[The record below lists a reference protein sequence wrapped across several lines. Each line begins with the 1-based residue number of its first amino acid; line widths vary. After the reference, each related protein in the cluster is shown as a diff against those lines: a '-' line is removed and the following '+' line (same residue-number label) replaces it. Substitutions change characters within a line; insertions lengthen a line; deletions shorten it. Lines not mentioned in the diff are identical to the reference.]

1 MASNRIFDK
10 PNGSYNGAAEYQYV
24 NSIGMAVEVID
35 PTNLYIVGGRAT
47 GKTTQIIARRSV
59 RVIKGMAG
67 AYFAFTGDYYTNLLS
82 NTIPSMI
89 KGWNDMGMKEGVH
102 YVTNER
108 PPASF
113 AKPYKKP
120 LSYKHTI
127 SWYNGCFFKLAS
139 MDIISSMAGDSY
151 QHAFGDEVKYQD
163 KNKLDKLLPAVR
175 GEKMRFGHSHYY
187 LGKTFTTDM
196 PNILNSN
203 EYDWILDQEKNM
215 DPEQIKTVVQASLI
229 VNEIRKALVKAYI
242 KKDELEYNRQKKLLH
257 RWNQRLAK
265 VRINSTLFA
274 MVSTFA
280 NADILQLDY
289 FKGQLKSL
297 GPEQFRPAILT
308 MKHEIKQGEKFYPYL
323 TAKNFYDD
331 GLLLDFCYQ
340 FGFGEPIAMTSDGLK
355 YINKRQK
362 LEGGADFGDMI
373 SLVTGQEQ
381 NWIQRILKDFHT
393 LEQSETV
400 IGEQFR
406 EFYKSHGNKT
416 FDLYYDRSGNA
427 NAKTKRD
434 WANALKNAIESD
446 NKKVSRN
453 LQWNVNLMSIGQ
465 PTIYQEEEFNLMKMM
480 MSETNSKLPKIAID
494 LFQCKHLKSSME
506 VAKQIIKP
514 DRNGVNRIHKNKTS
528 ESIAMERRPMWSTN
542 MSDAFKY
549 YICRPKYMAVMKDT
563 YISNRSHAPTSH

>member
-10 PNGSYNGAAEYQYV
+10 PNGTYKGEAEYQYV

-35 PTNLYIVGGRAT
+35 PTSLYIVGGRAT

-59 RVIKGMAG
+59 RVIKGMPG

-89 KGWNDMGMKEGVH
+89 KGWNDMGLKEGVH

-108 PPASF
+108 PPANF

-196 PNILNSN
+196 PNVLNTN

-215 DPEQIKTVVQASLI
+215 DPEQIKTIVQASLI
-229 VNEIRKALVKAYI
+229 VNEIRKALVKAYY
-242 KKDELEYNRQKKLLH
+242 KRDELEYSRQKKSLQ

-308 MKHEIKQGEKFYPYL
+308 MKHEVKQGEKFYPYL
-323 TAKNFYDD
+323 SARHFYDD
-331 GLLLDFCYQ
+331 GLLLDFCHK
-340 FGFGEPIAMTSDGLK
+340 FGFGEPIVMTSDGLK

-362 LEGGADFGDMI
+362 LEAGADFGDMI

-381 NWIQRILKDFHT
+381 GWLQRILKDFHT
-393 LEQSETV
+393 LEQHESAIAE
-400 IGEQFR
+400 IFR
-406 EFYKSHGNKT
+406 DFYGNHLNKT
-416 FDLYYDRSGNA
+416 LDLYYDRSGNA

-434 WANALKNAIESD
+434 WANGLKNAIESQ
-446 NKKVSRN
+446 NHKLKVK
-453 LQWNVNLMSIGQ
+453 WTVNLMSVGQ
-465 PTIYQEEEFNLMKMM
+465 PTIYQEEEFNMMKAI
-480 MSETNSKLPKIAID
+480 MSETNSKLPKLAID

-514 DRNGVNRIHKNKTS
+514 DRFGVNRIHKNKTS
-528 ESIAMERRPMWSTN
+528 ESLPMERRPMWSTN

-549 YICRPKYMAVMKDT
+549 YICRPKYMSIMKNVYT
-563 YISNRSHAPTSH
+563 SERSHAPTSH

>member
-1 MASNRIFDK
+1 MASNRIFEEA
-10 PNGSYNGAAEYQYV
+10 NGTYKGNAEYQYV
-24 NSIGMAVEVID
+24 NSAGMAMEVID
-35 PTNLYIVGGRAT
+35 PTNLYVVAGRAT

-59 RVIKGMAG
+59 RVIKALPG
-67 AYFAFTGDYYTNLLS
+67 AYFAFVGDYYTNLLS

-89 KGWNDMGMKEGVH
+89 KGWNDMGLKEGVH

-113 AKPYKKP
+113 KKSYKKP
-120 LSYKHTI
+120 LTYKHTI

-139 MDIISSMAGDSY
+139 MDVISSMAGDSY
-151 QHAFGDEVKYQD
+151 QHAFGDEVKYVD

-215 DPEQIKTVVQASLI
+215 DPEQIKIIVQASLV
-229 VNEIRKALVKAYI
+229 VNDIRRALTKAYI
-242 KKDELEYNRQKKLLH
+242 KKDELEYNRQKKSLH

-265 VRINSTLFA
+265 IRLNSTLFT
-274 MVSTFA
+274 MISTFA

-289 FKGQLKSL
+289 FKGQLKGL

-331 GLLLDFCYQ
+331 GLLLQ
-340 FGFGEPIAMTSDGLK
+340 FYDNIGFGEQIVLTSDGLK

-362 LEGGADFGDMI
+362 LEAGADFGDMI

-381 NWIQRILKDFHT
+381 GWLQRILKDFHT

-400 IGEQFR
+400 IAENLR
-406 EFYKSHGNKT
+406 EFYKNHGNKVL
-416 FDLYYDRSGNA
+416 DLYYDRSGNA
-427 NAKTKRD
+427 NHKTKRD
-434 WANALKNAIESD
+434 WANALKNAIESE
-446 NKKVSRN
+446 NSKISSK
-453 LQWNVNLMSIGQ
+453 WTVNLMSVGQ
-465 PTIYQEEEFNLMKMM
+465 ATIYQEEEFNLMKMM

-514 DRNGVNRIHKNKTS
+514 DRFGNNRIHKNKTS
-528 ESIAMERRPMWSTN
+528 ESIPMARRPMWSTN

-549 YICRPKYMAVMKDT
+549 YICRPKYMAILKNT
-563 YISNRSHAPTSH
+563 YISGRSHAPTSH

>member
-1 MASNRIFDK
+1 MGTNRIFAK
-10 PNGSYNGAAEYQYV
+10 PNGSYRGEAEYQYV

-59 RVIKGMAG
+59 RVIKNMAG

-89 KGWNDMGMKEGVH
+89 KGWNDMGLKEGVH

-108 PPASF
+108 PPSNF

-120 LSYKHTI
+120 LTYKHTI

-175 GEKMRFGHSHYY
+175 GEKLRFGHSHYY

-196 PNILNSN
+196 PNILNMN
-203 EYDWILDQEKNM
+203 EYDWILDQEKSM
-215 DPEQIKTVVQASLI
+215 DPEQIKTIVQASLI
-229 VNEIRKALVKAYI
+229 VNDIKKALVKAYY
-242 KKDELEYNRQKKLLH
+242 KKDELEYSRQKKSLL

-289 FKGQLKSL
+289 FKEQLKVL

-323 TAKNFYDD
+323 SARHFYDD
-331 GLLLDFCYQ
+331 GLLLDFCQQ
-340 FGFGEPIAMTSDGLK
+340 FGFGEPIVMTSDGLK

-373 SLVTGQEQ
+373 SLITGQEQ
-381 NWIQRILKDFHT
+381 GWVQRILKDFHT

-400 IGEQFR
+400 IAEMFR
-406 EFYKSHGNKT
+406 EFYKNHGNKT
-416 FDLYYDRSGNA
+416 LDLYYDRSGNA
-427 NAKTKRD
+427 NHKTKRD
-434 WANALKNAIESD
+434 WANALKNAIESE
-446 NKKVSRN
+446 NHKVRDK
-453 LQWNVNLMSIGQ
+453 WMVNLMSIGQ
-465 PTIYQEEEFNLMKMM
+465 ATIYQEEEFNLMKLV
-480 MSETNSKLPKIAID
+480 MSETNTRLPKLQID

-514 DRNGVNRIHKNKTS
+514 DRTGTNRIHKNKTS
-528 ESIAMERRPMWSTN
+528 ESIEMSRRPMWSTN
-542 MSDAFKY
+542 FSDAFKY
-549 YICRPKYMAVMKDT
+549 YMCRPKYMSVMKNT
-563 YISNRSHAPTSH
+563 YISERSHAPTSH

>member
-10 PNGSYNGAAEYQYV
+10 HDGPYKGSAEYQYV
-24 NSIGMAVEVID
+24 NSVGMAVEVID
-35 PTNLYIVGGRAT
+35 PTNLYVVGGRAT

-59 RVIKGMAG
+59 RIIKNMAG

-102 YVTNER
+102 YVTNEK

-175 GEKMRFGHSHYY
+175 GEKLRFGHSHYY

-203 EYDWILDQEKNM
+203 EYDWILDQEKYM
-215 DPEQIKTVVQASLI
+215 DAEQIKNITQASLI
-229 VNEIRKALVKAYI
+229 VNEIKKALVIAYF
-242 KKDELEYNRQKKLLH
+242 KKDELEYNRQKKSLH

-289 FKGQLKSL
+289 FEGQLKLL

-331 GLLLDFCYQ
+331 GLLIDFLHQ
-340 FGFGEPIAMTSDGLK
+340 FGFGDSVLLTSDGLR
-355 YINKRQK
+355 YVNKRQK
-362 LEGGADFGDMI
+362 LEAGMDFGDMI
-373 SLVTGQEQ
+373 SMVTGQEQ
-381 NWIQRILKDFHT
+381 GWTQRILKDFHT

-400 IGEQFR
+400 IAKNFR
-406 EFYKSHGNKT
+406 DFYKNHGNKVL
-416 FDLYYDRSGNA
+416 DLYYDRSGNA
-427 NAKTKRD
+427 NHKTKRD
-434 WANALKNAIESD
+434 WANAVKNAIEFEND
-446 NKKVSRN
+446 RKTGWR
-453 LQWNVNLMSIGQ
+453 VNLMSIGQ
-465 PTIYQEEEFNLMKMM
+465 ATIYQEEEFNLMKLVC
-480 MSETNSKLPKIAID
+480 SETNTKLPKLAID

-514 DRNGVNRIHKNKTS
+514 DRFGNNRIHKDKTS
-528 ESIAMERRPMWSTN
+528 ESLPMAKRPMWSTN
-542 MSDAFKY
+542 MSDALKY
-549 YICRPKYMAVMKDT
+549 YMCRPKYMAVLKNT
-563 YISNRSHAPTSH
+563 YVSERSHAPTSH

>member
-1 MASNRIFDK
+1 MASNRIFEEA
-10 PNGSYNGAAEYQYV
+10 NGTYKGNAEYQYV
-24 NSIGMAVEVID
+24 NSAGMAMEVID
-35 PTNLYIVGGRAT
+35 PTNLYVVAGRAT

-59 RVIKGMAG
+59 RVIKALPG
-67 AYFAFTGDYYTNLLS
+67 AYFAFVGDYYTNLLS

-89 KGWNDMGMKEGVH
+89 KGWNDMGLKEGVH

-113 AKPYKKP
+113 KKSYKKP
-120 LSYKHTI
+120 LTYKHTI

-139 MDIISSMAGDSY
+139 MDVISSMAGDSY
-151 QHAFGDEVKYQD
+151 QHAFGDEVKYVD

-215 DPEQIKTVVQASLI
+215 DPEQIKIIVQASLV
-229 VNEIRKALVKAYI
+229 VNDIRRALTKAYI
-242 KKDELEYNRQKKLLH
+242 KKDELEYNRQKKSLH

-265 VRINSTLFA
+265 IRLNSTLFT
-274 MVSTFA
+274 MISTFA

-289 FKGQLKSL
+289 FKGQLKGL

-331 GLLLDFCYQ
+331 GLLLQ
-340 FGFGEPIAMTSDGLK
+340 FYDNIGFGEQIVLTSDGLK

-362 LEGGADFGDMI
+362 LEAGADFGDMI

-381 NWIQRILKDFHT
+381 GWLQRILKDFHT

-400 IGEQFR
+400 IAENLR
-406 EFYKSHGNKT
+406 EFYKNHGNKVL
-416 FDLYYDRSGNA
+416 DLYYDRSGNA
-427 NAKTKRD
+427 NHKTKRD
-434 WANALKNAIESD
+434 WANALKNAIESE
-446 NKKVSRN
+446 NSKISSK
-453 LQWNVNLMSIGQ
+453 WTVNLMSVGQ
-465 PTIYQEEEFNLMKMM
+465 ATIYQEEEFNL
-480 MSETNSKLPKIAID
+480 ELRTR
-494 LFQCKHLKSSME
+494 
-506 VAKQIIKP
+506 
-514 DRNGVNRIHKNKTS
+514 DR
-528 ESIAMERRPMWSTN
+528 ER
-542 MSDAFKY
+542 K
-549 YICRPKYMAVMKDT
+549 
-563 YISNRSHAPTSH
+563 